1 MKITLAFLLLGLTA
15 IFAEQSEAA
24 ASSSV
29 EAADED
35 VRQGQ
40 RKLPPQQW
48 PQPPKWQPPKQQKC
62 DPSPYC
68 QEYWGNGVQISNC
81 CPKPPKGGNC
91 YEVCEEIRGGGGK
104 KGGFGGKKGG
114 FYYGGGYYGGKKGGY
129 YGFGFDEVIC
139 ETVCEGGYEYD
150 YGYIGGGG
158 GQWNGNWN
166 QPCRGYGCNGHGQQ
180 WNNKP
185 SYPQNDGCYE
195 ICEEDCFRGG
205 KGGKKGGFGPGY
217 YNYYDGPDDWGPDD
231 DWGYGYAYY
240 GGGFG
245 GKGGKKGGFG
255 GCTERCEVICPPK
268 PKCDPSPYCK
278 GYNCCYEPCEIVC
291 EFIEFRGGKKGG
303 FGGKKGGFG
312 KGGGSFYYDDGPDD
326 WGYGYYSGYYGGKGG
341 KKGGYYGGGEEICEE
356 ICGYG
361 PIYPGPIAPPKKPN
375 KYPNYAPP
383 KKGVYDPY
391 W

>member
-15 IFAEQSEAA
+15 IFAQQPDADA
-24 ASSSV
+24 SSV
-29 EAADED
+29 EAFIDVDED
-35 VRQGQ
+35 VEQGH
-40 RKLPPQQW
+40 RMLPNY
-48 PQPPKWQPPKQQKC
+48 KPPKQPKC
-62 DPSPYC
+62 DPSPKC
-68 QEYWGNGVQISNC
+68 WGNNC
-81 CPKPPKGGNC
+81 CGGNC
-91 YEVCEEIRGGGGK
+91 YEVCEEIGGFGGK

-114 FYYGGGYYGGKKGGY
+114 FYYGGGYYGGWGGKKGGY

-139 ETVCEGGYEYD
+139 ETVCEGGYDYE

-231 DWGYGYAYY
+231 DWGYGYY

-255 GCTERCEVICPPK
+255 GCTERCEIVCPPK

-361 PIYPGPIAPPKKPN
+361 PIYPGPIAPPKWGGNN

-383 KKGVYDPY
+383 KKGGNY

>member
-15 IFAEQSEAA
+15 IFAEQSEA

-48 PQPPKWQPPKQQKC
+48 PQPPKQQYYSPKWQPPKQQKC

-91 YEVCEEIRGGGGK
+91 YEVCEESRGGGGK

-114 FYYGGGYYGGKKGGY
+114 FYY
-129 YGFGFDEVIC
+129 
-139 ETVCEGGYEYD
+139 
-150 YGYIGGGG
+150 
-158 GQWNGNWN
+158 
-166 QPCRGYGCNGHGQQ
+166 
-180 WNNKP
+180 
-185 SYPQNDGCYE
+185 
-195 ICEEDCFRGG
+195 
-205 KGGKKGGFGPGY
+205 
-217 YNYYDGPDDWGPDD
+217 DGPDDWGPDD
-231 DWGYGYAYY
+231 DWGYGYY

-312 KGGGSFYYDDGPDD
+312 KGGGSFYYDDYELGP
-326 WGYGYYSGYYGGKGG
+326 GSGGIVGPGFYYTGYYGGKGG

-361 PIYPGPIAPPKKPN
+361 PIYPGPIAPPKWGGNN

-383 KKGVYDPY
+383 KKGGNY